1 VFLLVAL
8 YLYFVPFTG
17 AEKVSVP
24 FFVLLL
30 ISFLQGN
37 SILAAVIFG
46 AIFYFIILIKDLLI
60 IDRRSA
66 YDILVLVLS
75 YLLIRNFFLRV
86 GGSLEGWTVVYS
98 LVAAGAVSGMVTSFI
113 KNFSTA
119 WTEADSP
126 EARSFRRMLGWMTFL
141 LMWQL
146 LLVGLFLPLDF
157 LYQSAIIFLVAV
169 IMIDLLPQYI
179 FGELSRTKVL
189 VTGMVLFALVTIV
202 ATSARWVL

>member
-1 VFLLVAL
+1 MAEKLKSILKRTNWSSLLRAVIFAAAWWATPFISFWVFLLVAL

-86 GGSLEGWTVVYS
+86 GGSLEDGRSSIVW
-98 LVAAGAVSGMVTSFI
+98 
-113 KNFSTA
+113 
-119 WTEADSP
+119 SP
-126 EARSFRRMLGWMTFL
+126 RGR
-141 LMWQL
+141 
-146 LLVGLFLPLDF
+146 
-157 LYQSAIIFLVAV
+157 
-169 IMIDLLPQYI
+169 
-179 FGELSRTKVL
+179 
-189 VTGMVLFALVTIV
+189 
-202 ATSARWVL
+202 